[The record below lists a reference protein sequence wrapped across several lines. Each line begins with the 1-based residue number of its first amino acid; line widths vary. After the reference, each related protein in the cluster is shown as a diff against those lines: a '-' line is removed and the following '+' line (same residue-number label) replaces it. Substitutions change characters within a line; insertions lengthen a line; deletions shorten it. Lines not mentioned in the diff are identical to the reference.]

1 MPRELFHQ
9 ELAEIQKEILVMGS
23 MAEKATHDA
32 LESLRT
38 GDLEWAQRIVEED
51 SIIDQKRYEIEE
63 KTIFVVASQQ
73 PMATDLRT
81 LISALYIITDLE
93 RIADHAEGI
102 ARINIMLGDNS
113 ELPRQLGYI
122 PKMGEL
128 STTMLRDSLKAYIDS
143 DIDEARRICE
153 ADDEVDRLQDAVYAD
168 AFKSMIDD
176 NSTIQD
182 NTYRLWTAH
191 NLERIADRCTNI
203 VSELSS
209 LLQEACQ
216 RLQGMFLSI
225 SRRGKNELFS
235 FSTCPKHSPV

>member
-9 ELAEIQKEILVMGS
+9 ELADIQKEILVMGS

-102 ARINIMLGDNS
+102 ARINMMLGDNS

-128 STTMLRDSLKAYIDS
+128 STTMLRDSLKAYIDT

-203 VSELSS
+203 CERIIFIVTGSMSEAARDVS
-209 LLQEACQ
+209 
-216 RLQGMFLSI
+216 
-225 SRRGKNELFS
+225 KY
-235 FSTCPKHSPV
+235 

>member
-122 PKMGEL
+122 PRMGEL

-176 NSTIQD
+176 NLTIQD

-203 VSELSS
+203 CERIIFIVTGSMSEAARDVS
-209 LLQEACQ
+209 
-216 RLQGMFLSI
+216 
-225 SRRGKNELFS
+225 KY
-235 FSTCPKHSPV
+235 

>member
-102 ARINIMLGDNS
+102 ARINIMLGDDS

-122 PKMGEL
+122 PRMGEL

-203 VSELSS
+203 CERIIFIVTGSMSEAARDVS
-209 LLQEACQ
+209 
-216 RLQGMFLSI
+216 
-225 SRRGKNELFS
+225 KY
-235 FSTCPKHSPV
+235 

>member
-38 GDLEWAQRIVEED
+38 GDLEWAQRIVKED
-51 SIIDQKRYEIEE
+51 SVIDQKRYEIEE

-102 ARINIMLGDNS
+102 ARINIMLGDDS
-113 ELPRQLGYI
+113 ELPRKLGYI

-128 STTMLRDSLKAYIDS
+128 SITMLRDCLKAYIDS
-143 DIDEARRICE
+143 DINEARRICE
-153 ADDEVDRLQDAVYAD
+153 ADDEVDRLQDAVYTA
-168 AFKSMIDD
+168 AFKNMIED

-203 VSELSS
+203 CERIIFIVTGSMSESARRVS
-209 LLQEACQ
+209 
-216 RLQGMFLSI
+216 
-225 SRRGKNELFS
+225 KY
-235 FSTCPKHSPV
+235 

>member
-102 ARINIMLGDNS
+102 ARINIMRGDNS

-122 PKMGEL
+122 PRMGEL

-203 VSELSS
+203 CERIIFIVTGSMSEAARDVS
-209 LLQEACQ
+209 
-216 RLQGMFLSI
+216 
-225 SRRGKNELFS
+225 KY
-235 FSTCPKHSPV
+235 

>member
-51 SIIDQKRYEIEE
+51 SIIDQNRYEIDE

-203 VSELSS
+203 CERIIFIVTGSMSEAARDVS
-209 LLQEACQ
+209 
-216 RLQGMFLSI
+216 
-225 SRRGKNELFS
+225 KY
-235 FSTCPKHSPV
+235 